1 MSEPNITEIVAD
13 GNGRLTLAGFKMLAD
28 MNARIVVMEGK
39 LAAIAA
45 ITAPTGGATTDAEA
59 RSAIAAILAEAG

>member
-13 GNGRLTLAGFKMLAD
+13 GNGRLTLAGFTMLAD
-28 MNARIVVMEGK
+28 MNARIVVMEGT

>member
-13 GNGRLTLAGFKMLAD
+13 GNGRLTLSGFKMLAD